1 MGRWKKTKKVARNVS
16 MYKKVSLQV
25 TRSEFSF
32 DDEQYAVDTE
42 SFIDTTNTD
51 SDNNV
56 TEETP
61 VIN

>member
-1 MGRWKKTKKVARNVS
+1 

-42 SFIDTTNTD
+42 SFIDRTNTD
-51 SDNNV
+51 NV

-61 VIN
+61 AIN